1 MHIDIINVKA
11 NSLTCERLDLQ
22 CPVQSVALSSSGRFK
37 TVSLVSGVELQKERK
52 KSKGGGEH
60 REVIL
65 GQFKAP
71 SQSDCQQVYDC
82 YLFLPMQRRNI

>member
-1 MHIDIINVKA
+1 MA

-22 CPVQSVALSSSGRFK
+22 PPFQIMALSRSRRFK
-37 TVSLVSGVELQKERK
+37 TVSLLSWVELQKERK
-52 KSKGGGEH
+52 KSQGRGKH

-71 SQSDCQQVYDC
+71 SQSDCQQV
-82 YLFLPMQRRNI
+82 